1 MTKCQGFGNTT
12 QGPSVLLQIVDGFG
26 VKYVGE
32 EYVQHLIN
40 VLEKFYV
47 VNKDWTGKKYCGIN
61 LDWNY
66 N

>member
-1 MTKCQGFGNTT
+1 MPGFWKHNTR
-12 QGPSVLLQIVDGFG
+12 SVCFTPIVDGFG

-40 VLEKFYV
+40 VLEKFNV
-47 VNKDWTGKKYCGIN
+47 VDKDWTGKKYCGIN